1 MKMHATW
8 RAMWPRS
15 LAGRLLVLLLSGVV
29 IAHALSVA
37 LLLFERHQ
45 SSQSM
50 ILDVV
55 ERDVATS
62 IAVLNRL
69 PASERA
75 AWLPTL
81 DRRNYHFILDEAPDP
96 SYRVAVSP
104 GEVTAAVMHALK
116 NVQTVRIV
124 ADPKDERHMQA
135 YFLLSGGQKATI
147 DIHPA
152 GLPLANWLP
161 LILGLQLAI
170 LVGCTLLAARLL
182 VRPLKR
188 LGDAANALDPTARS
202 KRLDEGGPTEVAYA
216 AAAFNTMQER
226 ISAHLD
232 ERTRILAAISH
243 DLQTPLTRLKL
254 RTEMMEESSD
264 QEKMFSDLE
273 QMEKLIQEGVTYA
286 KTLHGI
292 KEEEKRLDL
301 AAFLESLVSDYQD
314 MGKEVALT
322 DSVSSSVMSRPA
334 ALRRILTNLIDN
346 ALKFAG
352 GAEIRLIVEAGRV
365 RIGVLDRGPGIP
377 DAEMQ
382 AVRQP
387 FYRLENS
394 RNRDTGGTG
403 LGLAIADQLA
413 TSIGGT
419 MLICARDGGGLCV
432 EILLPC
438 DAAKT

>member
-1 MKMHATW
+1 MGRTL
-8 RAMWPRS
+8 RALWPRS
-15 LAGRLLVLLLSGVV
+15 LAGRLLALLLAGVV

-62 IAVLNRL
+62 IAVLDRL
-69 PASERA
+69 PESERA
-75 AWLPTL
+75 AWLPAL
-81 DRRNYHFILDEAPDP
+81 DRRNYHFILNEEPDP
-96 SYRVAVSP
+96 SYREARHP
-104 GEVTAAVMHALK
+104 GDVTAAVMRALE
-116 NVQTVRIV
+116 NVQTVRVV

-135 YFLLSGGQKATI
+135 YFQLSGGQKATI

-152 GLPLANWLP
+152 GLPFANWLP
-161 LILGLQLAI
+161 LILMLQLAI

-188 LGDAANALDPTARS
+188 LGDAANALDPGVRA
-202 KRLDEGGPTEVAYA
+202 KHLDESGPTEVAYA
-216 AAAFNTMQER
+216 ATAFNTMQER
-226 ISAHLD
+226 IAAHVG

-254 RTEMMEESSD
+254 RTEMMDESTD
-264 QEKMFSDLE
+264 QQKMFSDLE

-286 KTLHGI
+286 KTLHGV

-301 AAFLESLVSDYQD
+301 AAFLESLVADYQD
-314 MGKEVALT
+314 MGKAVALIE
-322 DSVSSSVMSRPA
+322 SVSSSVMSRPA

-352 GAEIRLIVEAGRV
+352 SAEIVLAVESDKV

-377 DAEMQ
+377 EAEIQ

-413 TSIGGT
+413 ISIGGS
-419 MLICARDGGGLCV
+419 MLIRARDGGGLCV
-432 EILLPC
+432 DILLPGE
-438 DAAKT
+438 AAKP